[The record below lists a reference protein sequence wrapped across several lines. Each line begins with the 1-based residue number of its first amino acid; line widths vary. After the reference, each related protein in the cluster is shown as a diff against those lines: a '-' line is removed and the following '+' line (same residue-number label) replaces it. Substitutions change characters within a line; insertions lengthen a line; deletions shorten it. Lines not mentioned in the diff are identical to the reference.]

1 MCDTLVAR
9 PSTTQAGETLFAKNS
24 DRERNEAQFVQFRPA
39 ADHAAGETVQLT
51 YIAIPQSEHTHAC
64 LLSRPFWMWGAEM
77 GANEHGV
84 VIGNEAVHSNVPA
97 PRRRALTGMDLV
109 RLGLERATTAQSAV
123 DVITGLLERHGQ
135 GGDCGHL
142 SRFYYHNSFIIADAV
157 DAYVLETVGKWWVVE
172 SIKET
177 RALSN
182 ALSIGDNYKSVS
194 ASLSRYATEQR
205 WLDENGRFDFTARLI
220 DRQRDLISQGR
231 SRCARGGRLL
241 GEQSGR
247 LSATDMMGFLRDHGD
262 DGDQGSW
269 SPSNEPGRTICMHAS
284 VGSRRSQTVGSI
296 VSQLGE
302 HSAIHWVT
310 ASAAPCLSVFKPF
323 LFEIG
328 LPEQRPTPTDRYDP
342 HSRWWAHERLHRKA
356 LADFPT
362 AIRLIAPERD
372 ALERG
377 FMEQMEEIRRRSDAP
392 ERLQIAVDQCWREAD
407 AAELRWRELIQCSL
421 GGHHVWNGY
430 ARSWARLD
438 QTARLPGNADQ

>member
-9 PSTTQAGETLFAKNS
+9 PSTTRAGETLFAKNS
-24 DRERNEAQFVQFRPA
+24 DRERNEAQFVQFTPA
-39 ADHAAGETVQLT
+39 GNHAAGDQVQLT
-51 YIAIPQSEHTHAC
+51 YIAIPQVERTHAC
-64 LLSRPFWMWGAEM
+64 LLNRPFWMWGAEM

-97 PRRRALTGMDLV
+97 LRRRALTGMDLV

-123 DVITGLLERHGQ
+123 EVITGLLERHGQ
-135 GGDCGHL
+135 GGDCGHF

-172 SIKET
+172 SVKET

-182 ALSIGDNYKSVS
+182 TLSIGDNYQRIS
-194 ASLSRYATEQR
+194 ASLSRFALEQS

-220 DRQRDLISQGR
+220 DRKRDPISQGR

-241 GEQSGR
+241 EERSGR
-247 LSATDMMGFLRDHGD
+247 LGATDMMGFLRDHGD
-262 DGDQGSW
+262 VGEHASW

-284 VGSRRSQTVGSI
+284 VGSRRSQTVGSL
-296 VSQLGE
+296 VSQIGD

-323 LFEIG
+323 VFEIG
-328 LPEQRPTPTDRYDP
+328 LPDQEPTPTDRYDP
-342 HSRWWAHERLHRKA
+342 HSRWWGHERLHRKA

-362 AIRLIAPERD
+362 AIQLIAPERD
-372 ALERG
+372 ALELG
-377 FMEQMEEIRRRSDAP
+377 FIEQMEEIRRRGDSP
-392 ERLQIAVDQCWREAD
+392 ERIQIAVDQCWRDAD
-407 AAELRWRELIQCSL
+407 AAEQRWRAMLQHGL
-421 GGHHVWNGY
+421 GRPHVWNAY
-430 ARSWARLD
+430 THSWARLA
-438 QTARLPGNADQ
+438 QAARIPGDVN

>member
-9 PSTTQAGETLFAKNS
+9 PSTTQAGEMLFAKNS
-24 DRERNEAQFVQFRPA
+24 DRERNEAQFVQFTPA
-39 ADHAAGETVQLT
+39 ADHTAGEPVQLT
-51 YIAIPQSEHTHAC
+51 YIAIPQVDRSHAC

-84 VIGNEAVHSNVPA
+84 VIGNEAVHSNRPA

-157 DAYVLETVGKWWVVE
+157 DAYVLETVGKWWAVE
-172 SIKET
+172 SVKKT

-182 ALSIGDNYKSVS
+182 ALSIGDNYQNISD
-194 ASLSRYATEQR
+194 SLSLYATGQR

-241 GEQSGR
+241 GERSGR
-247 LSATDMMGFLRDHGD
+247 LGATDMMGFLRDHAD
-262 DGDQGSW
+262 DDEQGTW
-269 SPSNEPGRTICMHAS
+269 SPSNALGRTICMHAA
-284 VGSRRSQTVGSI
+284 VGSRRSQTVGSM

-323 LFEIG
+323 LFETE
-328 LPEQRPTPTDRYDP
+328 LPGQGPTPSDQYDSN
-342 HSRWWAHERLHRKA
+342 SRWWRHERLHRKA
-356 LADFPT
+356 LTDFP
-362 AIRLIAPERD
+362 AVIQSIAPERD
-372 ALERG
+372 ALERA
-377 FMEQMEEIRRRSDAP
+377 FMERMDGVRRRGDAP
-392 ERLQIAVDQCWREAD
+392 ERMQIAVDKCWSEAD
-407 AAELRWRELIQCSL
+407 AAELRWRDGLQRGV
-421 GGHHVWNGY
+421 GGPRVWNAY
-430 ARSWARLD
+430 VRSWAKLD
-438 QTARLPGNADQ
+438 QTARFRADAD